1 MKNSAWRYLLL
12 LTLAATPAFAQDAAS
27 PETTKPSFQATATV
41 TRYATL
47 LKVDTT
53 ERVVTYRSQEG
64 DTIVLPVKPEVKT
77 LGQLKRGDKIK
88 AVYTE
93 NLSITVATGGTTDLT
108 VEHNRSDAKPGTTP
122 GMSVV
127 ERATYRATI
136 SAIDLAKGT
145 AMLKDPG
152 GEESEVTPLDPENLK
167 RVKVGDIVVITAT
180 QTMALSLD
188 KDSGKKAPA
197 KKATAKK

>member
-1 MKNSAWRYLLL
+1 MKNIARCCLILLA
-12 LTLAATPAFAQDAAS
+12 LAAPPAFAQAPADSVA
-27 PETTKPSFQATATV
+27 PKFEATSTV

-77 LGQLKRGDKIK
+77 LGQLKRGDRIK

-93 NLSITVATGGTTDLT
+93 NLTIYIAHGGNTDLT
-108 VEHNRSDAKPGTTP
+108 IEQIRSDAKPGTSP
-122 GMSVV
+122 SMSIV

-136 SAIDLAKGT
+136 ASIDLAKGT
-145 AMLKDPG
+145 AVLKDPG
-152 GEESEVTPLDPENLK
+152 GEESEVTPLDPANLK
-167 RVKVGDIVVITAT
+167 RVKVGDIVVIMAT
-180 QTMALSLD
+180 QTMALSVA
-188 KDSGKKAPA
+188 KDTSKKPPA
-197 KKATAKK
+197 KKAAAKK

>member
-1 MKNSAWRYLLL
+1 MKKIALRCLFL
-12 LTLAATPAFAQDAAS
+12 LTLAAAPAFAQAPADTS
-27 PETTKPSFQATATV
+27 KPSFEATSKV

-47 LKVDTT
+47 LKVDTKA
-53 ERVVTYRSQEG
+53 RVVTYRSQEG

-77 LGQLKRGDKIK
+77 LEQLKRGDRIK

-93 NLSITVATGGTTDLT
+93 QLKIYVSAGNPDITVEKMRA
-108 VEHNRSDAKPGTTP
+108 DAKAGDAPSAKLT
-122 GMSVV
+122 

-145 AMLKDPG
+145 AMLKDVS

-167 RVKVGDIVVITAT
+167 KVKVGDLVVIMAT
-180 QTMALSLD
+180 QTTALSVD
-188 KDSGKKAPA
+188 
-197 KKATAKK
+197 KATAKPASTSSSTKK